1 MNILALHMTK
11 VTLCDNNRC
20 DHNWGEDNWCEY
32 TLCEHNWHSLFVPQV
47 SYAKEIDA
55 QFIDF
60 DGLVRNC
67 DFICVCCNLT
77 PQVRYMLVLYEWFNV
92 L

>member
-1 MNILALHMTK
+1 MTITGVIITGVKITDVNILCVSIT
-11 VTLCDNNRC
+11 
-20 DHNWGEDNWCEY
+20 GI
-32 TLCEHNWHSLFVPQV
+32 HSFVPQV